1 MPMDYTGHVDQL
13 LSGISV
19 QYSQGAD
26 TFIAD
31 RVFSTFPVERQSD
44 EFLVYP
50 RGWFLRNQVRERP
63 LGGEPAEATYGL
75 SSDFYRA
82 KEYALAA
89 VLDDRERANVTPP
102 FDPEESHVQF
112 LTENH
117 LINREILFGQSYF
130 RSGVWGTNLTG
141 QATAPSA
148 TAQTSATAIQQWDQA
163 NSKPQ
168 KAIDELKERMG
179 LLVGR
184 EPNVL
189 MIGRSAYT
197 QLKSHPE
204 IIDRLKYTTSE
215 NISKTILASYFEVDE
230 IVVPQ
235 AVQNLAP
242 ELAPQLGDNVQNSYI
257 LNNKSLLL
265 LFRNRIV
272 GPKMLTAGL
281 NFIWRGL
288 LGGEGFS
295 FPVYT
300 DRKVRAFSDWF
311 AVRTAFDMKVVAP
324 DCGVYVDAIV
334 A

>member
-19 QYSQGAD
+19 QYTQDAD
-26 TFIAD
+26 NFIAA
-31 RVFSTFPVERQSD
+31 RMFSTFPVEQQSN

-75 SSDFYRA
+75 SSDFYRC

-89 VLDDRERANVTPP
+89 TLDDRERANVTPP

-130 RSGVWGTNLTG
+130 RAGVWGVNLTG
-141 QATAPSA
+141 QTGAPSA
-148 TAQTSATAIQQWDQA
+148 TAQTNATNIQQWDQA
-163 NSKPQ
+163 TSKPQ
-168 KAIDELKERMG
+168 KAVDELKERMG

-184 EPNVL
+184 EANIL
-189 MIGRSAYT
+189 LLGRTAYT
-197 QLKSHPE
+197 HIKNHPE
-204 IIDRLKYTTSE
+204 IIDRLKYTTPD
-215 NISKTILASYFEVDE
+215 NITKAILAVYFDVDE
-230 IVVPQ
+230 VIVPQ

-257 LNNKSLLL
+257 LNNKSMLL
-265 LFRNRIV
+265 LFRNSNV
-272 GPKMLTAGL
+272 GPKMLTGGL
-281 NFIWRGL
+281 SFIWRGL

-300 DRKVRAFSDWF
+300 DRKTRSFSDWF
-311 AVRTAFDMKVVAP
+311 AVRTAFDMRVVAP
-324 DCGVYVDAIV
+324 DCGIYVDNIV

>member
-1 MPMDYTGHVDQL
+1 MPIDYTGHADQL

-19 QYSQGAD
+19 QYTQEAEQFVAD
-26 TFIAD
+26 K
-31 RVFSTFPVERQSD
+31 VFSTFPVQHQSD

-89 VLDDRERANVTPP
+89 VLDDRERANATAP
-102 FDPEESHVQF
+102 FDPEESHVRF

-117 LINREILFGQSYF
+117 LINREILFARSYF
-130 RSGVWGTNLTG
+130 RAGVWGVNLTG
-141 QATAPSA
+141 QSGAISA
-148 TAQTSATAIQQWDQA
+148 TAQTSTTNIQQWDQA
-163 NSKPQ
+163 TSKPQ
-168 KAIDELKERMG
+168 KAIDELKERQG

-184 EPNVL
+184 EGNVL
-189 MIGRSAYT
+189 LLGRTAYT
-197 QLKSHPE
+197 HIKSHPE

-215 NISKTILASYFEVDE
+215 AVTKQILARYFEVDD
-230 IVVPQ
+230 VLVPQ

-242 ELAPQLGDNVQNSYI
+242 ELAPQLGDNVLNSYI
-257 LNNKSLLL
+257 LNNKSMLLMY
-265 LFRNRIV
+265 RNNNV
-272 GPKMLTAGL
+272 GPRMLTGGL

-288 LGGEGFS
+288 LGGAGFT
-295 FPVYT
+295 FPVYR
-300 DRKVRAFSDWF
+300 DRKTRAFSDWF
-311 AVRTAFDMKVVAP
+311 AVRTAFDMKVIAP
-324 DCGVYVDAIV
+324 DCGIYVDNIV